1 MADDTGVPKPFT
13 LWFETLPTS
22 DTARLLVWPRADQVR
37 VVFFWNHEFHS
48 QRSFATLEAAESWGY
63 DFHRAIQ
70 QDKSW
75 PVRSSPHHPS
85 ASYDA
90 APRKG
95 ARATGTKRPA
105 IAAHAAT
112 GRADAPE
119 HGHAPGPAAGSSG
132 GRVPPV
138 GAGKHTRTAS

>member
-70 QDKSW
+70 QGQKLAGALLGYD
-75 PVRSSPHHPS
+75 PEVFDRLQEQCS
-85 ASYDA
+85 A
-90 APRKG
+90 R
-95 ARATGTKRPA
+95 
-105 IAAHAAT
+105 
-112 GRADAPE
+112 
-119 HGHAPGPAAGSSG
+119 
-132 GRVPPV
+132 
-138 GAGKHTRTAS
+138 